1 MNDAR
6 KDRLAE
12 KNYWDELLALR
23 DRQRAERKGGMQVLK
38 RRDLPLEANR
48 QGLMRWYMHPEIK
61 DTVLS
66 TYLCFEQEIPP
77 GSRSGRLKF
86 QGGQVIYVIAGRGFT
101 LLDGVKHSWSA
112 GDVINLP
119 LRRGGIIVQ
128 HVNDDPE
135 QPARFLAVEPNLF
148 GCTSVDRGSGFEQL
162 DDAPEFRRRGSAE

>member
-1 MNDAR
+1 VSDERSAQ
-6 KDRLAE
+6 LAE
-12 KNYWDELLALR
+12 HNFWDELLALR
-23 DRQRAERKGGMQVLK
+23 DKQRAERKDGMQVLK
-38 RRDLPLEANR
+38 RRDLPLELNR
-48 QGLMRWYMHPEIK
+48 QGLMRWYMHPGIT

-101 LLDGVKHSWSA
+101 LVDGVKHPWAA

-128 HVNDDPE
+128 HVNDDPDTA
-135 QPARFLAVEPNLF
+135 ARFIAVEPNLF
-148 GCTSVDRGSGFEQL
+148 GCTTVDRGSGFEQL
-162 DDAPEFRRRGSAE
+162 DDAPEYRRG

>member
-1 MNDAR
+1 MSEERSA
-6 KDRLAE
+6 KLAE
-12 KNYWDELLALR
+12 HNFWDELLALR
-23 DRQRAERKGGMQVLK
+23 DKQRAERKDGMQVLK
-38 RRDLPLEANR
+38 RRDLPLELNR
-48 QGLMRWYMHPEIK
+48 QGLMRWYMHPGIT

-101 LLDGVKHSWSA
+101 LVDGVKHAWAA

-128 HVNDDPE
+128 HVNDDPDVA
-135 QPARFLAVEPNLF
+135 ARFIAVEPNLF
-148 GCTSVDRGSGFEQL
+148 ACTTVDRGSGFEQL
-162 DDAPEFRRRGSAE
+162 DDAPEYRRG

>member
-1 MNDAR
+1 MSDERSAQ
-6 KDRLAE
+6 LAE
-12 KNYWDELLALR
+12 HNFWDELLALR
-23 DRQRAERKGGMQVLK
+23 DKQRAERKNGMQVLK
-38 RRDLPLEANR
+38 RRDLPVELNR
-48 QGLMRWYMHPEIK
+48 QGLMRWYMHPGIT

-101 LLDGVKHSWSA
+101 LVDGVKHPWAA

-128 HVNDDPE
+128 HVNDDPAE
-135 QPARFLAVEPNLF
+135 TARFIAVEPNLYAF
-148 GCTSVDRGSGFEQL
+148 STVDRGSGFEQL
-162 DDAPEFRRRGSAE
+162 DDAPEYRRG